1 MSDKIRDIVKFEDD
15 FLGHGAIGA
24 QDAGY
29 WLATTSAGGGVTRGG
44 INGEASVALS
54 SASESQNVC
63 LDFGDDLNFDID
75 ALKRVVLRVKMGQA
89 ALTAG
94 SEVAFGVAS
103 GRADSIDA
111 ITEQALFRVIGS
123 DDTTAVVCE
132 SDDGSNDNNDIAS
145 GQSLVDSYKD
155 FVIDFSGGKSN
166 VKFYMDN
173 GSGNM
178 QRVASS
184 TTFDMSNYSGGLQPY
199 VQIQKASGTADDS
212 VIVDY
217 IVIESAR

>member
-1 MSDKIRDIVKFEDD
+1 MSNNIRDIVPFEDD

-29 WLATTSAGGGVTRGG
+29 WLATTLAGGGVTRGG
-44 INGEASVALS
+44 INGEATVALS
-54 SASESQNVC
+54 SASEAQNVC

-75 ALKRVVLRVKMGQA
+75 GLKRVILRVKMGQS
-89 ALTAG
+89 ALTSG

-103 GRADSIDA
+103 ARNDAIDSIA
-111 ITEQALFRVIGS
+111 EAALFRVIGADS
-123 DDTTAVVCE
+123 TTAVVCE
-132 SDDGSNDNNDIAS
+132 SDDGSNDNDDVAS

-173 GSGNM
+173 GSGSL

-212 VIVDY
+212 VILDY